1 MRSSTILIS
10 AFATIALGQ
19 NSTGTSYTL
28 PQGFN
33 IGQVKPDELNSWCTG
48 QRNVCPEICSTGTK
62 QNTCDPKTLQF
73 DCVCSD
79 GKTPDVSQY
88 VQTVPFYVC
97 QANFAQCIQNHPDDA
112 DGQKACKEAA
122 HCGSKNA
129 SSSSTTTTAS
139 SSSSATTTLSMA
151 TSTDDSSSETSSS
164 VAAAATTSNPAIA
177 MGETYSTGLMAGAMF
192 LAARM
197 LL

>member
-1 MRSSTILIS
+1 MRSSIVLMS
-10 AFATIALGQ
+10 AFATMALGQ
-19 NSTGTSYTL
+19 NSTGTTYTL

-73 DCVCSD
+73 SCVCSD
-79 GKTPDVSQY
+79 DKTPDVSQY

-112 DGQKACKEAA
+112 DGQKECKEAA
-122 HCGSKNA
+122 QCGSKNA
-129 SSSSTTTTAS
+129 SSISTTTTAS
-139 SSSSATTTLSMA
+139 SSASATTTLAMT
-151 TSTDDSSSETSSS
+151 TSTDESTSETSSS
-164 VAAAATTSNPAIA
+164 VAAAATTSNAAIA
-177 MGETYSTGLMAGAMF
+177 MGESYSSGVMVGAMF

-197 LL
+197 FL

>member
-1 MRSSTILIS
+1 MSAQKFAALAQSKTLAILYVRD
-10 AFATIALGQ
+10 ALVQLGYD
-19 NSTGTSYTL
+19 SYDQWITDNA
-28 PQGFN
+28 Q
-33 IGQVKPDELNSWCTG
+33 
-48 QRNVCPEICSTGTK
+48 
-62 QNTCDPKTLQF
+62 KTLQF